1 MNTLPS
7 ERSSR
12 SIPRNCRIRERIY
25 LMANAADLL
34 ERAYADDADA
44 MVLLGEMYQACRA
57 IPGRTTPPA

>member
-1 MNTLPS
+1 
-7 ERSSR
+7 
-12 SIPRNCRIRERIY
+12 
-25 LMANAADLL
+25 MANAADLL